1 MHKKVNLSNSL
12 LMAWFGKQFLGQGSH
27 LTVSEVA
34 GTVGYKVLTWNIFT
48 VSADLLKLCSV
59 YSVWTEF
66 LLDQVSWAGALCHV
80 WAVVPQS
87 AHHVLGIICLE

>member
-1 MHKKVNLSNSL
+1 
-12 LMAWFGKQFLGQGSH
+12 MAWFGKQFLGPH

-34 GTVGYKVLTWNIFT
+34 GTVRCKVLTWNTFS
-48 VSADLLKLCSV
+48 VSADLLTFCSV
-59 YSVWTEF
+59 CSVLTGF
-66 LLDQVSWAGALCHV
+66 LLGQVSWAGALCRV